1 MICSKPRLTGALTST
16 TSRLSLHPLCRGSKG
31 ELVAAS
37 ALSNYGTALRFQRK
51 YQEAQDILEEAVQL
65 YEDLGDPDRASGA
78 RSNIGNLLQVQGRF
92 NEAIAIYRQDLKQC
106 PPSTHPYPAA
116 NTLTSLGAALVQA
129 GRPSEAVTELVKA
142 VALCRKLDDRPGLA
156 TALLNLG
163 GAYVELSPAEYRD
176 PMYAR
181 KAVDAL
187 TESHKISRSLGNAR
201 KNRPTPRTT
210 SVLPCVRFGCSSPG
224 IRFLKEALDY
234 FESSGQDDQAGR
246 TRWHLQQAQQA
257 SGRI

>member
-1 MICSKPRLTGALTST
+1 MPRVEGQ
-16 TSRLSLHPLCRGSKG
+16 
-31 ELVAAS
+31 LVAAS

-163 GAYVELSPAEYRD
+163 GAYVELSTRYRD

-187 TESHKISRSLGNAR
+187 TESHKISRSLRNAKKQADAANNLGVALCSLRMFEPRHQIPERGIGLLR
-201 KNRPTPRTT
+201 KLRSR
-210 SVLPCVRFGCSSPG
+210 
-224 IRFLKEALDY
+224 
-234 FESSGQDDQAGR
+234 
-246 TRWHLQQAQQA
+246 
-257 SGRI
+257 